1 MSSTSKNEAANGA
14 PEDWYELGLR
24 VRYGETDQMG
34 RAHHASYL
42 HYLEDGRTR
51 MMAAR
56 GCSYAELER
65 RGIGLPVRKLDLR
78 YRGAAAYDEE
88 LVVRTRVASMRHA
101 SIRFEYEVRRAADGE
116 LLATASTELTSVD
129 LERAPPKPV
138 ALPEELRSRILAS
151 EQA

>member
-1 MSSTSKNEAANGA
+1 MSSTSEDGSTGGA
-14 PEDWYELGLR
+14 PEDWYDLNLR

-88 LVVRTRVASMRHA
+88 LVVRTRVAGMRHA
-101 SIRFEYEVRRAADGE
+101 SIRFDYEVRRASDGA

-129 LERAPPKPV
+129 LARDPPKPM
-138 ALPEELRSRILAS
+138 ALPEELRSRIQAS
-151 EQA
+151 ESA

>member
-1 MSSTSKNEAANGA
+1 MGA
-14 PEDWYELGLR
+14 QAERESAEEEWFELRLR

-65 RGIGLPVRKLDLR
+65 RRIGLPVRSLDVR
-78 YRGAAAYDEE
+78 YKNAAAYDEE
-88 LVVRTRVASMRHA
+88 LVVRTRVAGMRHA
-101 SIRFEYEVRRAADGE
+101 SVTFEYEVVRAADG
-116 LLATASTELTSVD
+116 LVVATAHTELCCVD
-129 LERAPPKPV
+129 LAQDPPRPI
-138 ALPEELRSRILAS
+138 ALPPDLRSGVAPVLGA
-151 EQA
+151 E